1 MLALEDHDSLLNKL
15 IISGRRGRRR
25 KKLLDDLKDRTGYCQ
40 MKEEAL
46 DRIVWRNRLGRS
58 FGPIV
63 WQTTTDDDDDDDDE
77 TKVLYYYRHIKA
89 NKPKTAQ
96 NWTRIPA
103 ATFFSITVL
112 RAKLPWFSSYSLIC
126 FHNLNRLITACH
138 GRLLH
143 MNWILSMRIFWRLA
157 HPVLYSSGLKRR
169 RTLSSL
175 HNNRN
180 FDS

>member
-1 MLALEDHDSLLNKL
+1 
-15 IISGRRGRRR
+15 
-25 KKLLDDLKDRTGYCQ
+25 

-46 DRIVWRNRLGRS
+46 DRIVWRNRFGRS

-63 WQTTTDDDDDDDDE
+63 WQTTDDDDDNDDE

-89 NKPKTAQ
+89 NKPKTAH

-157 HPVLYSSGLKRR
+157 HPVLYSSGLKNGGRYHHFTITEISIHRR
-169 RTLSSL
+169 SEHKEGS
-175 HNNRN
+175 RN
-180 FDS
+180 VEYLLRYKMQVRLR